1 MKKTGLAV
9 LGMVVAVF
17 VAGCGSTGTVSPAPT
32 STPTSQATSA
42 KDSKASIDPKT
53 VDYSKVD
60 YTIAYGDSSTM
71 SSIAAAVWFGEY
83 DGKVVKVD
91 GIAEKLGGWSIMEE
105 AGDGVKIGFG
115 FELVGSTDYPADGTR
130 VELLGV
136 IAPGGTMEG
145 SRVLYVLPENFKIP
159 VSDTQAYKQF
169 GNSVAIPAIQATA
182 EKELKLL
189 GII

>member
-1 MKKTGLAV
+1 MEHRKGVIIMKKTGLAV
-9 LGMVVAVF
+9 LGMVVAVL
-17 VAGCGSTGTVSPAPT
+17 VAGCGSTGTVSPTPT

-42 KDSKASIDPKT
+42 TDSKASIDPKT

-105 AGDGVKIGFG
+105 AGDGYRVGFE
-115 FELVGSTDYPADGTR
+115 FELVGSTDYPANGTR
-130 VELLGV
+130 VEMVGV
-136 IAPGGTMEG
+136 IAPGGTMKE
-145 SRVLYVLPENFKIP
+145 SRVLYVLPENLKIL
-159 VSDTQAYKQF
+159 Q
-169 GNSVAIPAIQATA
+169 
-182 EKELKLL
+182 
-189 GII
+189 

>member
-60 YTIAYGDSSTM
+60 YTIAYGDSNTM
-71 SSIAAAVWFGEY
+71 SNIASAVWFGEY

-130 VELLGV
+130 VEMVGV

-145 SRVLYVLPENFKIP
+145 SRVLYVLPENMKIL
-159 VSDTQAYKQF
+159 Q
-169 GNSVAIPAIQATA
+169 
-182 EKELKLL
+182 
-189 GII
+189 

>member
-1 MKKTGLAV
+1 MEHRKGVIIMKKTGLAV
-9 LGMVVAVF
+9 LGMVVAVL
-17 VAGCGSTGTVSPAPT
+17 VAGCGSTGTVSPTPT
-32 STPTSQATSA
+32 STPTSQATSTN
-42 KDSKASIDPKT
+42 DSKSSIDPKT

-105 AGDGVKIGFG
+105 AGNGVKIGFG

-130 VELLGV
+130 VEMVGV

-145 SRVLYVLPENFKIP
+145 SRVLYVLPENLKIL
-159 VSDTQAYKQF
+159 Q
-169 GNSVAIPAIQATA
+169 
-182 EKELKLL
+182 
-189 GII
+189 